1 MAYDFILDQERNIY
15 FLEVN
20 TKQAMIAPTANLVS
34 PIFNILA
41 EEKDSYDKYLIPHGT
56 ILGQFLEQRITEARN
71 EYLKNYSPNIEPK
84 SSIFSL

>member
-41 EEKDSYDKYLIPHGT
+41 EEKDSYDEYLIPHGT

-71 EYLKNYSPNIEPK
+71 EYLTRIAEISGAC
-84 SSIFSL
+84 SRAG